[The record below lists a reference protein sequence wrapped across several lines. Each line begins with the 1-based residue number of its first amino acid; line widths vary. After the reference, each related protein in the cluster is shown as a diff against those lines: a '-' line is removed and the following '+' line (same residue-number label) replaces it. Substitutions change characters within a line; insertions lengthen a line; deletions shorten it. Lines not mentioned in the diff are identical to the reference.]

1 MRVRVKPDLVE
12 TFVGFYGNKRRRPGD
27 EFTLVDA
34 VRTVNGKEVVIQK
47 AEDAFSDK
55 WMERVEEEKP
65 KKKALPKKSE
75 TPKELDI

>member
-1 MRVRVKPDLVE
+1 
-12 TFVGFYGNKRRRPGD
+12 
-27 EFTLVDA
+27 
-34 VRTVNGKEVVIQK
+34 VNGKEVVIQK